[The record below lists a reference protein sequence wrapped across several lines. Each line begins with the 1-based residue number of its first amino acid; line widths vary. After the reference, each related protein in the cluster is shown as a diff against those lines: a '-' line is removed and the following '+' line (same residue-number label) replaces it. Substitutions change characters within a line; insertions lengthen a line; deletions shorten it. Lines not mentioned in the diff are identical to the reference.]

1 MSSTC
6 LTCIEHTLL
15 PTRQLILMHVKCAIP

>member
-6 LTCIEHTLL
+6 MTCIEHTPL
-15 PTRQLILMHVKCAIP
+15 PTRQLILMHVKRAIP